1 MTSEQHQMSKCR
13 SCKQTCQASE
23 FGQKQRGGTYKTCKT
38 CRDKITNEKEKRQAF
53 IAQLNDMCDMKKYI
67 ESLPPDEKGK
77 TLNKFK
83 TIARLDDIYVN
94 FNRELQSI
102 KYASIVNENCVPIED
117 DEAFFHLCIRY
128 EETQHAKDTSFLLQA
143 YLKLEKVK
151 HLMIDLE
158 KKTNH

>member
-1 MTSEQHQMSKCR
+1 MRYE
-13 SCKQTCQASE
+13 
-23 FGQKQRGGTYKTCKT
+23 
-38 CRDKITNEKEKRQAF
+38 
-53 IAQLNDMCDMKKYI
+53 KYI
-67 ESLPPDEKGK
+67 ESLPPAEQGK
-77 TLNKFK
+77 TLNTFK

-117 DEAFFHLCIRY
+117 DEAFCHLCI
-128 EETQHAKDTSFLLQA
+128 SFLLQA

-158 KKTNH
+158 K

>member
-1 MTSEQHQMSKCR
+1 MQKLQAKLSSFGAWATATRWNIQNLQNMQGQDNEWKRKTSSLYRPLEWYVR
-13 SCKQTCQASE
+13 YE
-23 FGQKQRGGTYKTCKT
+23 
-38 CRDKITNEKEKRQAF
+38 
-53 IAQLNDMCDMKKYI
+53 KYI
-67 ESLPPDEKGK
+67 ESLPPAEQGK
-77 TLNKFK
+77 TLNTFK

-158 KKTNH
+158 K